1 MDEKKRKEDSKG
13 GAAAATSFTSKSNKV
28 EEGIPMDNINH
39 ISVQIENGKRTG
51 DDRLIRQVTSRG
63 RQNVH
68 LTFHDICY
76 EVETRLD
83 DKPVCG
89 KKGQKEI
96 LHSLSGVIPP
106 GLNAIMGPT
115 GSGKTSLLDVLAKR
129 KDPRGLKKGV
139 VLVDETPV
147 GEDFRLMSGYVVQ
160 DDVVMGT
167 LTVREN
173 LAFSANLR
181 LSSEAYSEEV
191 KKQKVEDVIEQL
203 GLQACANT
211 LVGNEFVRGVS
222 GGERKRVNIG
232 MEMILDPPVLFL
244 DEPTTGLDANT
255 ANSII
260 LLLYKLAM
268 GGRNIILSIHQPR
281 YSIFALFDRLILL
294 CKGEII
300 YMGEAKN
307 SVQYLEGIGYTCP
320 AFSNPADFFLD
331 VVGGDVNTAQLIQQ
345 MNKEG
350 TTDYEAISKVL
361 DRDEKNDVSSE
372 LILAYKNSDLNKQ
385 ESKRVTDVVS
395 RVAGSH
401 TVSTEVSYANG
412 FFKQLKYLSKRTV
425 LNILRNPMT
434 SVVQIMVL
442 VIFGVLIGI
451 IYFQTDLSR
460 TSGLQNR
467 AGCFFFLVTSQIM
480 SNLSALEVFI
490 RNRKFFRHESASG
503 YYRASVYFVSQV
515 FADLIPNRVIPNTF
529 FALII
534 YFMIGFQLQVDKFFI
549 FLLTLIL
556 TAVSASAVAF
566 MVSASVE
573 VFAVANALVSIP
585 YIFMM
590 LFGGFLANVTSILDW
605 LEWIKWFSIFRYGIN
620 ALTVNEMSGL
630 VFLDNR
636 TIPGFDGKSCI
647 NTITHDLIPKCTTGE
662 EYMDSQG
669 IVYGAWG
676 LWQNILALGA
686 IAIGFLI
693 LTYIQLRRI
702 NKYK

>member
-1 MDEKKRKEDSKG
+1 MKEKTKVSDIVAMDNLDQVNIVIQPDGKS
-13 GAAAATSFTSKSNKV
+13 SNKQV
-28 EEGIPMDNINH
+28 KISPGHSKQNKVCLSFHNI
-39 ISVQIENGKRTG
+39 T
-51 DDRLIRQVTSRG
+51 
-63 RQNVH
+63 
-68 LTFHDICY
+68 Y

-89 KKGQKEI
+89 KKGTKTI
-96 LHSLSGVIPP
+96 LNCVSGVIPH

-129 KDPRGLKKGV
+129 KDPRGLKEGV
-139 VLVDETPV
+139 VLVDDVPV
-147 GEDFRLMSGYVVQ
+147 GDEFRLMSGYVVQ

-181 LSSEAYSEEV
+181 LSMKEYSVEE
-191 KKQKVEDVIEQL
+191 KKRKVEEVIEQL

-255 ANSII
+255 ANAIV

-268 GGRNIILSIHQPR
+268 GGRNIIMSIHQPR
-281 YSIFALFDRLILL
+281 YSIFALFDRLVLL
-294 CKGEII
+294 SKGQVV
-300 YMGEAKN
+300 YLGGAKQ
-307 SVQYLEGIGYTCP
+307 SVQYFEKIGYTCP
-320 AFSNPADFFLD
+320 EYHNPADFFLD
-331 VVGGDVNTAQLIQQ
+331 VVGGDVKTAQLIER
-345 MNKEG
+345 MTAHDESADYR
-350 TTDYEAISKVL
+350 TITDAIET
-361 DRDEKNDVSSE
+361 DEKTDNFEELLKAYSS
-372 LILAYKNSDLNKQ
+372 SDLYKEEQAKVKEIWNRAVGSDGVL
-385 ESKRVTDVVS
+385 ELANSKFAIIDR
-395 RVAGSH
+395 
-401 TVSTEVSYANG
+401 YATS
-412 FFKQLKYLSKRTV
+412 FTQQLNVLLKRTT
-425 LNILRNPMT
+425 LNLLRNPMT
-434 SVVQIMVL
+434 SVVQIMVM
-442 VIFGVLIGI
+442 VIFGLLIGL
-451 IYFQTDLSR
+451 IYFQSDLSAS
-460 TSGLQNR
+460 SGIQNR
-467 AGCFFFLVTSQIM
+467 AGCFFFLITSQVM

-490 RNRKFFRHESASG
+490 RNRQFFRHESASG
-503 YYRASVYFVSQV
+503 YYRASVYFTAQV

-534 YFMIGFQLQVDKFFI
+534 YFMIGFQLRVDKFFI
-549 FLLTLIL
+549 FLLTLIM
-556 TAVSASAVAF
+556 TAISASSVAF

-573 VFAVANALVSIP
+573 LFAVANVLVSLP

-605 LEWIKWFSIFRYGIN
+605 LEWIKWFSIFRYGTN

-630 VFLDNR
+630 VFYNNR
-636 TIPGFDGKSCI
+636 DAPGFDGTSCT
-647 NTITHDLIPKCTTGE
+647 NTTDGSAIIGCVTGE
-662 EYMDSQG
+662 QYMQDQG
-669 IVYGAWG
+669 IKDGVWG
-676 LWQNILALGA
+676 LWQNIVALGA
-686 IAIGFLI
+686 IAIGFLV